1 MSTTNKKYMHGS
13 NKTTAL
19 STYISKR
26 LLQADMTW
34 ADLMRATNMPK
45 TNSTR
50 LRRKGWIPSPDELN
64 RLASAMGAPW
74 EDLWEAAGHIT
85 REQIQAVRGG
95 IHSYSYLWRLTP
107 EEAQIIGAYRAC
119 LQDSRDFLLAA
130 ARGIARASEH
140 IFQKNKFTE
149 PRRAEIVMDFVNP
162 PDYIYPL
169 YGDTTMPW
177 NKNEDKDMQ
186 MLPYAAQAAIVGIM
200 RYIGTGKMPTL
211 PSSILGLSDE
221 PTLGEEVEILF
232 KKDPK

>member
-1 MSTTNKKYMHGS
+1 MSTTRNKSMRGL

-26 LLQADMTW
+26 LLQIDMTW

-50 LRRKGWIPSPDELN
+50 IRRKGWIPSPDELN
-64 RLASAMGAPW
+64 RLARAMGAPW

-85 REQIQAVRGG
+85 REQIQAVRGH

-130 ARGIARASEH
+130 VRGVARASEH
-140 IFQKNKFTE
+140 IFQEDKFRE
-149 PRRAEIVMDFVNP
+149 PRRTEIVMDFVNP

-177 NKNEDKDMQ
+177 NKNEDMNMQ
-186 MLPYAAQAAIVGIM
+186 MLPYAAQAAIVGIL
-200 RYIGTGKMPTL
+200 RYIGTGKMSPL

-221 PTLGEEVEILF
+221 PTIGEEVEILY
-232 KKDPK
+232 KDQTK